1 MLDKV
6 KSETRIE
13 EITKQFNSVRKLTE
27 RLCQE
32 LEIEDYNLQ
41 AMAETSPV
49 KWHLA
54 HTSWF
59 FETFIL
65 KCFEPDFVPYHP
77 EFEYLFNSY
86 YNSVGEQ
93 FLRPNRHL
101 LSRPTVT
108 EVFQYREN
116 VANRMMAL
124 LESKASGRLLE
135 ILPLVVLGVH
145 HEQQHQELLL
155 TDLKYNF
162 YQNPLLPRYSHK
174 HVHNKSCHSKV
185 VAHKWLEYQPELCV
199 IGIKLGDGVKDEFC
213 FDNESPQHQHYL
225 QGFAVS
231 NRLVTNAEYLE
242 FIEQGGYEQAEL
254 WLSDGWAVKCQE
266 KWNAPLYWF
275 KRDGAWH
282 YYTLHGPQ
290 PLALNEPVT
299 HVSYYEADAFATWKG
314 ARLPTE
320 QEWERVA
327 SSQSL
332 KGPFLESSNLTP
344 SAQTQS
350 SDEVMQLYGQV
361 WQWTSSSYSPYP
373 GYQPLAGGVG
383 EYNGKFMANQY
394 VLRGGSCVSSQEH
407 IRASY
412 RNFFYPDARWQFSGI
427 RLAKDL

>member
-6 KSETRIE
+6 KTESRAEDI
-13 EITKQFNSVRKLTE
+13 IKHFNSVRELTE
-27 RLCQE
+27 SLCQG

-41 AMAETSPV
+41 AIAETSPA

-65 KCFEPDFVPYHP
+65 KDFESDFVPYHP

-101 LSRPTVT
+101 LSRPTVD
-108 EVFQYREN
+108 EVLQYRHE
-116 VANRMMAL
+116 VTRRITAL
-124 LESKASGRLLE
+124 LEAITQKQIKE
-135 ILPLVVLGVH
+135 VLPLVVLGIN

-155 TDLKYNF
+155 TDLKYNL

-174 HVHNKSCHSKV
+174 HDPDKNNLSKPV
-185 VAHKWLEYQPELCV
+185 SQIWVEYQPELCTV
-199 IGIKLGDGVKDEFC
+199 GTKLGNGVTGDFC
-213 FDNESPQHQHYL
+213 FDNESPEHQHYL
-225 QGFAVS
+225 QGFKVS

-242 FIEQGGYEQAEL
+242 FIEQGGYERAEL
-254 WLSDGWAVKCQE
+254 WLSDGWSVKNQE
-266 KWNAPLYWF
+266 QWSAPLYWF
-275 KRDGAWH
+275 KKGGAWH
-282 YYTLHGPQ
+282 YYTLHGAQ
-290 PLALNEPVT
+290 PLALNEPVS
-299 HVSYYEADAFATWKG
+299 HVSYYEADAFAAWKG

-327 SSQSL
+327 SLQAVN
-332 KGPFLESSNLTP
+332 GPFLDSDNLSPSPETKESK
-344 SAQTQS
+344 Q
-350 SDEVMQLYGQV
+350 VMQLFGQL
-361 WQWTSSSYSPYP
+361 WQWTSSHYSSYP

-394 VLRGGSCVSSQEH
+394 VLRGGSCVSSRDH
-407 IRASY
+407 LRATY
-412 RNFFYPDARWQFSGI
+412 RNFFYPESRWQFSGI